1 MFDRRIN
8 SSFLL
13 RLTAGTVA
21 VALGWAASLTSTA
34 AATEHR
40 DISAPSANFSLA
52 ASGIRSEGAPIQ
64 NAGEADRFSAASVNP
79 SGVMGTV
86 NANQGG
92 LSFGQPWIN
101 NDDQAAEAAW
111 AAQTSTPSGRATV
124 LAANPISFHS
134 GGSVYAGNVAI
145 YPVWVGTWTSTR
157 QTLWN
162 KVLSNLVTALGT
174 SGSNTGVANQVFAT
188 NVSYFTATKNVAPT
202 LTWPQAAVPTS
213 TIAATGNITDAQVAG
228 FISTAL
234 AAGKVPTP
242 ANAGGLRPIYVY
254 IGANNTYLSS
264 GFGKSYCGWHSYGT
278 VGGVQVPYIAIQDFT
293 STYLTACASQSKYS
307 PNGDVYVDAMTSILV
322 HEIDESLTDPL
333 LNAWYD
339 AKGAENADKCSWT
352 FGTKTLLNNFYFNYT
367 SGGLKYLIQRNWL
380 ANNAAKADGTACAL
394 NTAN

>member
-1 MFDRRIN
+1 MSPRIIK
-8 SSFLL
+8 SSLLL
-13 RLTAGTVA
+13 RLGATTVA
-21 VALGWAASLTSTA
+21 VALGWAATLTSSAVA
-34 AATEHR
+34 AEHR
-40 DISAPSANFSLA
+40 DISGSSANTSLA

-64 NAGEADRFSAASVNP
+64 NLGEGARPSATATP
-79 SGVMGTV
+79 SGVMGTLPV
-86 NANQGG
+86 VAGG
-92 LSFGQPWIN
+92 LLAGQPWIN

-111 AAQTSTPSGRATV
+111 VAQTSTPSGRATV
-124 LAANPISFHS
+124 LAANPISFHT

-174 SGSNTGVANQVFAT
+174 STSNTGAANQVFAT
-188 NVSYFTATKNVAPT
+188 NLGYFTATNNVAPT
-202 LTWPQAAVPTS
+202 LSWPQAAAPTS
-213 TIAATGNITDAQVAG
+213 AIAASGNITDAQVAG

-234 AAGKVPTP
+234 STGKVPTP
-242 ANAGGLRPIYVY
+242 TTSGGLRPIYVY

-278 VGGVQVPYIAIQDFT
+278 VGTTQVPYIAIQDFT
-293 STYLTACASQSKYS
+293 STYLSACASQSKYS

-352 FGTKTLLNNFYFNYT
+352 FGTKTLLNNYYYNYT

-380 ANNAAKADGTACAL
+380 SNNIAKTDGTACAL
-394 NTAN
+394 NTAS